1 MKFSSFLFLII
12 LIFSCG
18 ENESNS
24 EKKNLADDQV
34 DKKIILSDSIK
45 TPPVQIDYDSSQWSD
60 IAFLDSSII
69 VDMRYASTNNFV
81 KEKMYNCSRCFLR
94 PEVAKRIVDAHQ
106 LLQKKG
112 LGLKMLDCFRP
123 RPIQQKLWDKFQDP
137 RYVTPPSK
145 GSMHN
150 RGAAVDLT
158 IVDASGKQLDMGTPF
173 DYFGKEAHHAYTNL
187 SKEVLANRKLL
198 RETMASIDLKPITT
212 EWWHY
217 SYRGKTYELSD
228 MIWILITF
236 LLPFSST
243 VSSIVSSIITS

>member
-1 MKFSSFLFLII
+1 MLFF
-12 LIFSCG
+12 FSCG
-18 ENESNS
+18 EAPSSENTKDKIASQTTKPPTEVKPI
-24 EKKNLADDQV
+24 EKKVAVINY
-34 DKKIILSDSIK
+34 
-45 TPPVQIDYDSSQWSD
+45 DYDTTQWTD
-60 IAFLDSSII
+60 LNHLDSSII
-69 VDMRYASTNNFV
+69 IEMRYASTNNFV

-94 PEVAKRIVDAHQ
+94 PQVAKQIVAAHEM
-106 LLQKKG
+106 LREGG

-123 RPIQQKLWDKFQDP
+123 RPIQQKLWDKFEDP

-158 IVDASGKQLDMGTPF
+158 IVDKDGKQLDMGTPF

-198 RETMASIDLKPITT
+198 KETMAEVGLKPITT

-217 SYRGKTYELSD
+217 SYQSKSYELSD
-228 MIWILITF
+228 MLWNCE
-236 LLPFSST
+236 
-243 VSSIVSSIITS
+243 